1 MRGVETP
8 RSPERLADDLA
19 RLGVAPGDTV
29 MVHASLKRIGPV
41 EGGAAGVVAALD
53 LAVGPIG
60 TLLMTLGARD
70 DWSWVNDQPE
80 EAREALLADAE
91 PFDPLATPAQED
103 VGVLAEVFR
112 TTPGTVVSA
121 HPEGRFGARG
131 RDADLLLRDVPWDDY
146 YGPGSPLDR
155 LVSRAGKVLRIGA
168 DENTVTLIHYA
179 EYLAHVPDKR
189 RVRRHR
195 RVHAPAGP
203 VIRTVE
209 CLDDSLGIVDWHGED
224 YFTTILRDY
233 LARGT
238 AAQGTVGG
246 AVSEL
251 LDARDLVAFAT
262 HWMTERFRR

>member
-1 MRGVETP
+1 METP
-8 RSPERLADDLA
+8 RSPERLAADLA
-19 RLGVAPGDTV
+19 TLGVAPGDTV
-29 MVHASLKRIGPV
+29 MVHASLTRIGPV
-41 EGGAAGVVAALD
+41 EGGASGVVTALD
-53 LAVGPIG
+53 LAVGPTG
-60 TLLMTLGARD
+60 TLLMTLGAQD
-70 DWSWVNDQPE
+70 EWSWVNDQPE
-80 EAREALLADAE
+80 DAREALLAEAE
-91 PFDPLATPAQED
+91 PFDPLTTPSQED

-112 TTPGTVVSA
+112 TTPDTIVSV

-131 RDADLLLRDVPWDDY
+131 RDAQQLVCEVPWDDY
-146 YGPGSPLDR
+146 YGPGSPLER
-155 LVSRAGKVLRIGA
+155 LVERRGKVLRLGA
-168 DENTVTLIHYA
+168 DPNTVTLLHYV
-179 EYLAHVPDKR
+179 EYLADVPNKR

-195 RVHAPAGP
+195 RVLGQEGP

-209 CLDDSLGIVDWHGED
+209 CLDDGLGIVDWHGED

-262 HWMTERFRR
+262 HWMTEHFRG